1 MRAEK
6 KLITKEYV
14 ERLSASPYFI
24 VTDYTG
30 LSVGQFDELR
40 RRLRAAGA
48 EVHVVKNNLFCIA
61 AKEAGIGEL
70 NGALA
75 GQIAVVTGK
84 KDIFSAAKV
93 IKVFSSEFE
102 KPKVHFG
109 FLGKER
115 LDAATLKV
123 YADLPSMEVL
133 RAKIAGVINAPAA
146 ALARVLQA
154 RVDKGE

>member
-1 MRAEK
+1 MRVEK

-14 ERLSASPYFI
+14 ARLNASPFFI

-30 LSVGQFDELR
+30 LSVAQFDELR
-40 RRLRAAGA
+40 RRLRSAGS
-48 EVHVVKNNLFCIA
+48 EVHVVKNNLFRIA
-61 AKEAGIGEL
+61 AKEAGIAEF

-84 KDIFSAAKV
+84 KDVFSAAKV

-109 FLGKER
+109 FLGNQR
-115 LDAATLKV
+115 LDAATLNI

-146 ALARVLQA
+146 ALARVIQA
-154 RVDKGE
+154 RVDKV